1 MIITESFSGYALK
14 PAKTKAVT
22 TVVFVV
28 VVVVVVVTVT
38 IVIYRFQDYALVSSY
53 KQTLVGLLSICV
65 FLKLIKR

>member
-1 MIITESFSGYALK
+1 MTITESFSGYSLK

-28 VVVVVVVTVT
+28 VVVVVVTVR

>member
-1 MIITESFSGYALK
+1 MTITESFSGYALK

-22 TVVFVV
+22 TV

>member
-1 MIITESFSGYALK
+1 MTITESFSGYALK

-22 TVVFVV
+22 TVVF
-28 VVVVVVVTVT
+28 VVVVVVTVT